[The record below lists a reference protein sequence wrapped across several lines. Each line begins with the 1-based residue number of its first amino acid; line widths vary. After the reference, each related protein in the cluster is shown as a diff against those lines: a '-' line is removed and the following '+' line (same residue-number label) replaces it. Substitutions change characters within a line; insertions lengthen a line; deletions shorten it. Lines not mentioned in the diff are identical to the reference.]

1 MAAPRCNAGT
11 YEVGAATEGRPYN
24 HEVVSE
30 AQQYF
35 SRSSKRSKIVH
46 GTFFERLACNSR
58 RSFLL
63 TELVVISV
71 APGNGSRYNEGVW
84 TLTPFDY
91 KMIEGIGLILAG
103 LLLTI
108 FSGPIARFHIAMN
121 KRLLGVELPFAWSR
135 AGGVIVG
142 ALVSFSGL
150 LKVLGLPPI

>member
-1 MAAPRCNAGT
+1 
-11 YEVGAATEGRPYN
+11 
-24 HEVVSE
+24 
-30 AQQYF
+30 
-35 SRSSKRSKIVH
+35 
-46 GTFFERLACNSR
+46 
-58 RSFLL
+58 
-63 TELVVISV
+63 
-71 APGNGSRYNEGVW
+71 
-84 TLTPFDY
+84 
-91 KMIEGIGLILAG
+91 MIEGIGLILAG